1 MSITRFTDETGKPFR
16 TDCFPL
22 RIDKRY
28 PSSAGFVLD
37 NRKKGVSPVSRQSM
51 FRDSLLKN
59 CSLTRLK
66 TPPTYLMVDYPE
78 SRIQSPAFGER
89 RPSPTN
95 NFSADAEVIRPK
107 TASSTLQMRSLKER
121 PKFAP
126 QPLKSSFLLKQ
137 KVYIDDDVSG
147 SLYKR
152 KDAIVQTEVD
162 LQRLD
167 LPGVKDYQKWV
178 NDTAE
183 PFIKVTIS
191 FCSCFLFISSLS
203 CLSCLFRIFVNH

>member
-1 MSITRFTDETGKPFR
+1 MSITRFTDEAGKPFR

-37 NRKKGVSPVSRQSM
+37 NRRKVSSPVSRHSV

-59 CSLTRLK
+59 SSLTRLK

-78 SRIQSPAFGER
+78 SRIHSPTFGEDRSLLVDHSPAKTEVK
-89 RPSPTN
+89 RPM
-95 NFSADAEVIRPK
+95 
-107 TASSTLQMRSLKER
+107 TASSTLRIRNLKEM

-137 KVYIDDDVSG
+137 KVFIDDDVSG

-152 KDAIVQTEVD
+152 RDAIVQTEVD

-183 PFIKVTIS
+183 PFIKVIS
-191 FCSCFLFISSLS
+191 FTLLFPSLY
-203 CLSCLFRIFVNH
+203 CLLTFYPRHDSLH